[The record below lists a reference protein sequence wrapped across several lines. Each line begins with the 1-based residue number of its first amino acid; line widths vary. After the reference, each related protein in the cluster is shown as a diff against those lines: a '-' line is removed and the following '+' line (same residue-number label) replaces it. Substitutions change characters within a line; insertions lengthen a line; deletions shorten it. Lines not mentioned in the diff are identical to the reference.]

1 MNTTNT
7 PIKFTTIDPLER
19 TIVLKSSTW
28 DEHIAPNHS
37 ENDIF
42 AIQDNIT
49 HPHIIFRN
57 TKPTQNQNQRNI
69 YMSYKIIDNTLY
81 NLKTVVE
88 FKPIQEH
95 GEIVTNY
102 MLRKINEKEITE
114 GDVLYDSSKS

>member
-7 PIKFTTIDPLER
+7 PTKFTTMDPLKR

-28 DEHIAPNHS
+28 DEHIVNNHS

-57 TKPTQNQNQRNI
+57 TQPTQNQNQRNI
-69 YMSYKIIDNTLY
+69 YMSYKIINNTLY
-81 NLKTVVE
+81 NVKTVVE

-102 MLRKINEKEITE
+102 MLRRFNEKEITE

>member
-7 PIKFTTIDPLER
+7 PIKFTTMDPLKR

-28 DEHIAPNHS
+28 DEHIVTNHS

-57 TKPTQNQNQRNI
+57 TQPTQNQNQRNI
-69 YMSYKIIDNTLY
+69 YMSYKIINNTLY
-81 NLKTVVE
+81 NVKTVVE

-102 MLRKINEKEITE
+102 MLRRFNEKEITE